1 MIYYSIHTREN
12 VIYLLNIIYCTS
24 FTGNFKEIKCLVLA
38 LFSMQSMM
46 HVWWHLYVQR
56 CLFKL
61 KYFLS
66 RNWSSYEIAT
76 IYLSS
81 NYKKP
86 HKEMKMEIIL
96 DLVSIFHSYV
106 LIMRYRVEIIQAGS
120 QSVYRQIDRQIDR
133 QTDRQTV
140 RQTDRQTDS

>member
-1 MIYYSIHTREN
+1 
-12 VIYLLNIIYCTS
+12 
-24 FTGNFKEIKCLVLA
+24 
-38 LFSMQSMM
+38 
-46 HVWWHLYVQR
+46 
-56 CLFKL
+56 
-61 KYFLS
+61 
-66 RNWSSYEIAT
+66 
-76 IYLSS
+76 
-81 NYKKP
+81 
-86 HKEMKMEIIL
+86 MEIIL